1 MMLSAILYKWK
12 FKTRSYMKCYIEYN
26 NITEEMGLGDSSAPI
41 ATPLEKVISNC
52 KGTCMAVSSG
62 FSYSFPK

>member
-1 MMLSAILYKWK
+1 
-12 FKTRSYMKCYIEYN
+12 MKCYIEYN

-41 ATPLEKVISNC
+41 ATPLEKLISNC